1 MLFNWGYQKGKKRIK
16 GFPPVHAIMTIQ
28 SKKEDKHMRA
38 KSLFLGISLIGM
50 IGASVIGGTDAEAKS
65 KTPVYNVTSKKQ
77 IKKVE
82 KKVYVRYKK
91 NLPTKLRGKYKY
103 KIARYIRNKEMKANK
118 IHYIRGLSTSTLS
131 SKKSI
136 KAFRRELK
144 YLTLLIRDMDKVY
157 AYALARKDTATYE
170 STIYDKSGNDG
181 WKIIG
186 TETKHYYEGVSDSEL
201 KDTVHC
207 AYLNYLIS
215 YRRSYGK
222 DNPKGFEKLYKGTYK
237 GNCHYQTDICS
248 AVAKAWGFNIVTYG
262 SVKRNH
268 EWYGVDVTN
277 LRGVTYNT
285 GDEKF
290 KNKTH
295 VSLDEESLEYICE
308 LQRAHTALSKEKFE
322 EMHYGGTR

>member
-1 MLFNWGYQKGKKRIK
+1 MRAKSLFLGISLIGMI
-16 GFPPVHAIMTIQ
+16 GVTIHAILPTQ

-50 IGASVIGGTDAEAKS
+50 IGAAIIGGTDVEAKS
-65 KTPVYNVTSKKQ
+65 KTPVYKVTSKKQ
-77 IKKVE
+77 IKKIQ

-103 KIARYIRNKEMKANK
+103 KVARYIRNKEMKANK
-118 IHYIRGLSTSTLS
+118 IHYIRWLSTSTLS

-186 TETKHYYEGVSDSEL
+186 TETKHYYEGVSDLEIKS
-201 KDTVHC
+201 TVLCEYTEHLQT
-207 AYLNYLIS
+207 AD
-215 YRRSYGK
+215 RDYGK
-222 DNPKGFEKLYKGTYK
+222 DNPKGFEKTYKGIYR
-237 GNCHYQTDICS
+237 GNCHYMTEVNI
-248 AVAKAWGFNIVTYG
+248 AVAKAWGFKTKHCVSI
-262 SVKRNH
+262 KRHH
-268 EWYGVDVTN
+268 EWRKLYLTN
-277 LRGVTYNT
+277 LKGESYWS
-285 GDEKF
+285 GDA
-290 KNKTH
+290 KNKGCI
-295 VSLDEESLEYICE
+295 SLDGETCSYIKK
-308 LQRAHTALSKEKFE
+308 LQGSHTALTKEQFE
-322 EMHYGGTR
+322 TEFLGIE

>member
-1 MLFNWGYQKGKKRIK
+1 M
-16 GFPPVHAIMTIQ
+16 
-28 SKKEDKHMRA
+28 SA
-38 KSLFLGISLIGM
+38 KSIFLGIALMVGV
-50 IGASVIGGTDAEAKS
+50 GASVVGGSRVEAKAKS
-65 KTPVYNVTSKKQ
+65 KTPVYRVASKKQ
-77 IKKVE
+77 IKKVQ

-91 NLPTKLRGKYKY
+91 NLPTKLEGKFKY
-103 KIARYIRNKEMKANK
+103 GVASYIRSKEMKANK
-118 IHYIRGLSTSTLS
+118 IHYVRGLNTDTLS

-136 KAFRRELK
+136 KAFKRELK

-157 AYALARKDTATYE
+157 AHVLAKKDTLTYE
-170 STIYDKSGNDG
+170 STIYDKSGSDG

-186 TETKHYYEGVSDSEL
+186 TETKHYYEGVSDSEIKADVL
-201 KDTVHC
+201 GE
-207 AYLNYLIS
+207 YLNNAILYK
-215 YRRSYGK
+215 RSYGK

-248 AVAKAWGFNIVTYG
+248 AVAKAWGFKVVTYG

-290 KNKTH
+290 KNKTPERF
-295 VSLDEESLEYICE
+295 DEESLKYMYG
-308 LQRAHTALSKEKFE
+308 LQKVHFALSKIKYDEST
-322 EMHYGGTR
+322 YGGTK

>member
-1 MLFNWGYQKGKKRIK
+1 
-16 GFPPVHAIMTIQ
+16 
-28 SKKEDKHMRA
+28 MRA

-50 IGASVIGGTDAEAKS
+50 IGASVVGGTDAEAKN

-103 KIARYIRNKEMKANK
+103 KIASFIRNKEMKANK
-118 IHYIRGLSTSTLS
+118 IHYIRGLNTSTLS

-157 AYALARKDTATYE
+157 AKALSMREKTYE
-170 STIYDKSGNDG
+170 SEIWDGITIV
-181 WKIIG
+181 G

-201 KDTVHC
+201 KDTVLDE
-207 AYLNYLIS
+207 YLNNLIS
-215 YRRSYGK
+215 YKRSYGK

-262 SVKRNH
+262 SVKLNH
-268 EWYGVDVTN
+268 EWYGTDVTN
-277 LRGVTYNT
+277 LQGVTYNT
-285 GDEKF
+285 GDRKF
-290 KNKTH
+290 KNYTH

>member
-1 MLFNWGYQKGKKRIK
+1 
-16 GFPPVHAIMTIQ
+16 
-28 SKKEDKHMRA
+28 MRA

-50 IGASVIGGTDAEAKS
+50 IGVTIIGGTDVEAKS
-65 KTPVYNVTSKKQ
+65 KTPVYKVTSKKQ
-77 IKKVE
+77 IKKIQ

-103 KIARYIRNKEMKANK
+103 KVARYIRNKEMKANK

-157 AYALARKDTATYE
+157 AKALSMREKTYE
-170 STIYDKSGNDG
+170 NEIWDGITIVGS
-181 WKIIG
+181 
-186 TETKHYYEGVSDSEL
+186 ETKHYYEGVSDSEL
-201 KDTVHC
+201 KSTVLGE
-207 AYLNYLIS
+207 YLNYLIS
-215 YRRSYGK
+215 YKRNYGK
-222 DNPKGFEKLYKGTYK
+222 DNPKGFEKLYKGIYK
-237 GNCHYQTDICS
+237 GDCHYQTDICS
-248 AVAKAWGFNIVTYG
+248 AVAKAWGFKVVTYG

-268 EWYGVDVTN
+268 EWYGTDVTSIQ
-277 LRGVTYNT
+277 GVTYNT
-285 GDEKF
+285 GDGKF
-290 KNKTH
+290 KNKTQ
-295 VSLDEESLEYICE
+295 VCFDEESYEYMCG

>member
-1 MLFNWGYQKGKKRIK
+1 
-16 GFPPVHAIMTIQ
+16 
-28 SKKEDKHMRA
+28 MRA

-50 IGASVIGGTDAEAKS
+50 IGVTIIGGTDVEAKS
-65 KTPVYNVTSKKQ
+65 KTPVYKVTSKKQ

-103 KIARYIRNKEMKANK
+103 KVASYIRSKEMKANK
-118 IHYIRGLSTSTLS
+118 IHYVRGLNTSTLS

-136 KAFRRELK
+136 KAFKRELK

-170 STIYDKSGNDG
+170 DTIYDKSGSDG

-186 TETKHYYEGVSDSEL
+186 TETKHYYEGVSDSEIKAAVL
-201 KDTVHC
+201 GE
-207 AYLNYLIS
+207 YLTCSKS
-215 YRRSYGK
+215 YKRSYGK

-248 AVAKAWGFNIVTYG
+248 AVAKAWGFKVVTYG
-262 SVKRNH
+262 SVKLNH
-268 EWYGVDVTN
+268 EWYGVDVTSVK
-277 LRGVTYNT
+277 GVTRNT
-285 GDEKF
+285 GDRNFKGEKAGD
-290 KNKTH
+290 
-295 VSLDEESLEYICE
+295 LDQETLEYITE
-308 LQRAHTALSKEKFE
+308 VQRAHTALSKEKFE

>member
-1 MLFNWGYQKGKKRIK
+1 
-16 GFPPVHAIMTIQ
+16 
-28 SKKEDKHMRA
+28 MRA

-50 IGASVIGGTDAEAKS
+50 IGASVVGGTDAEAKS
-65 KTPVYNVTSKKQ
+65 KTPVYRVTSKKQ

-103 KIARYIRNKEMKANK
+103 KVARYIRNKEMKANK

-157 AYALARKDTATYE
+157 AKALSMREKTYE
-170 STIYDKSGNDG
+170 NEIWDGITIVGS
-181 WKIIG
+181 
-186 TETKHYYEGVSDSEL
+186 ETKYYYEGVSDSEIKVIVL
-201 KDTVHC
+201 GE
-207 AYLNYLIS
+207 YLSHLQTAEQG
-215 YRRSYGK
+215 YGK

-237 GNCHYQTDICS
+237 GNCHYMTEMNV
-248 AVAKAWGFNIVTYG
+248 AVAKAWGFKTKHCV

-268 EWYGVDVTN
+268 EWMELYKTN
-277 LRGVTYNT
+277 LKGVSYWS
-285 GDEKF
+285 GDV
-290 KNKTH
+290 KNKGCVT
-295 VSLDEESLEYICE
+295 LDDETRSYIKK
-308 LQRAHTALSKEKFE
+308 LQGSHTALTKEQFE
-322 EMHYGGTR
+322 TEFLGIE

>member
-1 MLFNWGYQKGKKRIK
+1 
-16 GFPPVHAIMTIQ
+16 
-28 SKKEDKHMRA
+28 MRA

-50 IGASVIGGTDAEAKS
+50 IGVTIIGGTDAEAKS
-65 KTPVYNVTSKKQ
+65 KTPVYKVTSKKQ

-157 AYALARKDTATYE
+157 AKALPMREKTYE
-170 STIYDKSGNDG
+170 NEIWDGITIV
-181 WKIIG
+181 G
-186 TETKHYYEGVSDSEL
+186 TETKHYYEGVSDSEI
-201 KDTVHC
+201 KSTVLC
-207 AYLNYLIS
+207 EYLEHLQTAKQG
-215 YRRSYGK
+215 YGK
-222 DNPKGFEKLYKGTYK
+222 DNPKGFEKTYKGTYK
-237 GNCHYQTDICS
+237 GNCHYETEVTVLI
-248 AVAKAWGFNIVTYG
+248 AKAWGLKVKHCV

-268 EWYGVDVTN
+268 EWMETYDTDLKGVSYWSGDV
-277 LRGVTYNT
+277 
-285 GDEKF
+285 
-290 KNKTH
+290 KNKGCI
-295 VSLDEESLEYICE
+295 SLDPETRSYIKK
-308 LQRAHTALSKEKFE
+308 LQGSHTALTKEQFE
-322 EMHYGGTR
+322 TEFLGIE

>member
-1 MLFNWGYQKGKKRIK
+1 MGVSKGKKEDKRLS
-16 GFPPVHAIMTIQ
+16 PVHAILPTQ

-50 IGASVIGGTDAEAKS
+50 IGASVVGGTDAEAKS

-103 KIARYIRNKEMKANK
+103 KIASFIRNKEMKANK
-118 IHYIRGLSTSTLS
+118 IHYIRGLNTSTLS

-186 TETKHYYEGVSDSEL
+186 TETKHYYEGVSDSEI
-201 KDTVHC
+201 KSTVLGE
-207 AYLNYLIS
+207 YLTYLGS
-215 YRRSYGK
+215 YKRSYGK
-222 DNPKGFEKLYKGTYK
+222 DNPTGFEKIYKGTYK
-237 GNCHYQTDICS
+237 GNCHYTTEMDSSI
-248 AVAKAWGFNIVTYG
+248 ARAWGFKVVTYG
-262 SVKRNH
+262 SVKLNH
-268 EWYGVDVTN
+268 EWYGTDITN
-277 LRGVTYNT
+277 LQGVTYNT
-285 GDEKF
+285 GDRKF
-290 KNKTH
+290 KNKTR
-295 VSLDEESLEYICE
+295 VNLDPETRSYIKK
-308 LQRAHTALSKEKFE
+308 LQRAHTELSTEQFDARFVGVE
-322 EMHYGGTR
+322 

>member
-1 MLFNWGYQKGKKRIK
+1 
-16 GFPPVHAIMTIQ
+16 
-28 SKKEDKHMRA
+28 MRA

-50 IGASVIGGTDAEAKS
+50 IGVTIIGGTDVEAKS
-65 KTPVYNVTSKKQ
+65 KTPVYKVTSKKQ

-103 KIARYIRNKEMKANK
+103 KVARYIRNKEMKANK
-118 IHYIRGLSTSTLS
+118 IHYIRGLNTSTLS

-170 STIYDKSGNDG
+170 DIIFDKSGNDG

-186 TETKHYYEGVSDSEL
+186 KETKLKYEGISDSEIKAAVLGEYL
-201 KDTVHC
+201 KC
-207 AYLNYLIS
+207 SKS
-215 YRRSYGK
+215 YKRSYGK

-248 AVAKAWGFNIVTYG
+248 AVAKAWGFKVVTYG
-262 SVKRNH
+262 SVKLNH
-268 EWYGVDVTN
+268 EWYGVDVTSVK
-277 LRGVTYNT
+277 GVTRNT
-285 GDEKF
+285 GDSNFKGEKAGD
-290 KNKTH
+290 
-295 VSLDEESLEYICE
+295 LDQETLEYITDV
-308 LQRAHTALSKEKFE
+308 QRAHTALSKEEFDAK
-322 EMHYGGTR
+322 HI

>member
-1 MLFNWGYQKGKKRIK
+1 MMRLKCMMLGVALMVG
-16 GFPPVHAIMTIQ
+16 V
-28 SKKEDKHMRA
+28 
-38 KSLFLGISLIGM
+38 
-50 IGASVIGGTDAEAKS
+50 GAFVVGGTDAEAKS
-65 KTPVYNVTSKKQ
+65 KTPVYKVTSKKQ

-170 STIYDKSGNDG
+170 DIIFDKSGNDG

-186 TETKHYYEGVSDSEL
+186 TETKYYYEGVSDSEI
-201 KDTVHC
+201 KSTVLGE
-207 AYLNYLIS
+207 YLNHLQTAEQG
-215 YRRSYGK
+215 YGK
-222 DNPKGFEKLYKGTYK
+222 DNPKGFEKIYKGIYK
-237 GNCHYQTDICS
+237 GNCHYETEMNVM
-248 AVAKAWGFNIVTYG
+248 VAKAWGFKTKHCV

-268 EWYGVDVTN
+268 EWMKIYETN
-277 LRGVTYNT
+277 LKGVSYWS
-285 GDEKF
+285 GDA
-290 KNKTH
+290 KNKGCI
-295 VSLDEESLEYICE
+295 SLDPETRSYIKK
-308 LQRAHTALSKEKFE
+308 LQGSHTALTKEQFE
-322 EMHYGGTR
+322 TEFLGIE

>member
-50 IGASVIGGTDAEAKS
+50 IGVTIIGGTDVEAKS

-77 IKKVE
+77 IKKIQ

-91 NLPTKLRGKYKY
+91 NLPTKLRGKYRY
-103 KIARYIRNKEMKANK
+103 GVASYIRNKEMKANK

-170 STIYDKSGNDG
+170 DTIYDKSGNDG

-186 TETKHYYEGVSDSEL
+186 KETKHYYEGVSDSEIKAAVLGEYL
-201 KDTVHC
+201 KC
-207 AYLNYLIS
+207 SKS
-215 YRRSYGK
+215 YKRSYGK

-248 AVAKAWGFNIVTYG
+248 AVAKAWGFKVVTYG
-262 SVKRNH
+262 SVKLNH
-268 EWYGVDVTN
+268 EWYGVDVTSVK
-277 LRGVTYNT
+277 GVTRNT
-285 GDEKF
+285 GDRNFKGEKAGD
-290 KNKTH
+290 
-295 VSLDEESLEYICE
+295 LDQETLEYITDV
-308 LQRAHTALSKEKFE
+308 QRAHTALSKEEFDAK
-322 EMHYGGTR
+322 HI

>member
-1 MLFNWGYQKGKKRIK
+1 
-16 GFPPVHAIMTIQ
+16 
-28 SKKEDKHMRA
+28 MRA

-50 IGASVIGGTDAEAKS
+50 IGASVVGGTDAEAKS

-103 KIARYIRNKEMKANK
+103 GISSYIRNKEMKANK
-118 IHYIRGLSTSTLS
+118 IHYIRGLNTDTLS

-157 AYALARKDTATYE
+157 AKALSMREKTYE
-170 STIYDKSGNDG
+170 NEIWDGITIV
-181 WKIIG
+181 G

-201 KDTVHC
+201 KSDILGE
-207 AYLNYLIS
+207 YLNHLIS
-215 YRRSYGK
+215 YKRSYGK

-237 GNCHYQTDICS
+237 GNCHYQSDICS
-248 AVAKAWGFNIVTYG
+248 AVARAWGFKVVTYG
-262 SVKRNH
+262 SVKLNH
-268 EWYGVDVTN
+268 EWYGTDVTN
-277 LRGVTYNT
+277 LQGVTYNT
-285 GDEKF
+285 GDRKF

-295 VSLDEESLEYICE
+295 VSLDSETLSCVKK
-308 LQRAHTALSKEKFE
+308 LQGSHTALTKEQFE
-322 EMHYGGTR
+322 TEFLGIE

>member
-1 MLFNWGYQKGKKRIK
+1 
-16 GFPPVHAIMTIQ
+16 
-28 SKKEDKHMRA
+28 MRA

-50 IGASVIGGTDAEAKS
+50 IGASVVGGTDAEAKS
-65 KTPVYNVTSKKQ
+65 KTPVYRVTSKKQ

-157 AYALARKDTATYE
+157 AKALSMREKTYE
-170 STIYDKSGNDG
+170 SEIWDGITIV
-181 WKIIG
+181 G
-186 TETKHYYEGVSDSEL
+186 TETKHYYEGVSDSEI
-201 KDTVHC
+201 KSTVLC
-207 AYLNYLIS
+207 EYLEHLMS
-215 YRRSYGK
+215 YKESYGK

-237 GNCHYQTDICS
+237 GNCHYETEMEVAI
-248 AVAKAWGFNIVTYG
+248 AKAWGLK
-262 SVKRNH
+262 VKHCVSIKKNH
-268 EWYGVDVTN
+268 EWMEVCDTDLKGVSYWSGDV
-277 LRGVTYNT
+277 
-285 GDEKF
+285 
-290 KNKTH
+290 KNKGCST
-295 VSLDEESLEYICE
+295 LDGETRSYIKK
-308 LQRAHTALSKEKFE
+308 LQGSHTALTKEQFE
-322 EMHYGGTR
+322 TEFLGIE